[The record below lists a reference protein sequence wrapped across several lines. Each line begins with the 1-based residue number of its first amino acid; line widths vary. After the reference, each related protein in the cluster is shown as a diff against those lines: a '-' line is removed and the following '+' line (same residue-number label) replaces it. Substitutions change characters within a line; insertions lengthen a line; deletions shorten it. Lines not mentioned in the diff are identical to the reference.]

1 MSDVKMKSMYVYGAY
16 PNPVLTIPSLHHSMI
31 KILDILAM
39 ATVTTWAMATA
50 TRVAGDGEGESDGG
64 ISDGGGDEGE
74 RRRRGRWRRRQ
85 RWWVSNGDKGRRQN
99 AMARAARAIATAKR
113 GRWRERGRC

>member
-1 MSDVKMKSMYVYGAY
+1 MINNYVAFDQKNPNKNFMSDVKMKSMYVYGSY
-16 PNPVLTIPSLHHSMI
+16 PNPVLTFPSLHHSMI

-39 ATVTTWAMATA
+39 ATATTWAMATA

-74 RRRRGRWRRRQ
+74 QRRRGRW
-85 RWWVSNGDKGRRQN
+85 
-99 AMARAARAIATAKR
+99 
-113 GRWRERGRC
+113 